1 MVLHRALAG
10 ASLLGLLCSCQSAAP
25 IKVRLSKNA
34 VEGSRSAALADAKAQ
49 FAFGNPALA
58 LEKFR
63 TAVREDPDNVEAL
76 SGIASCY
83 QALGRPELAQRNY
96 ELALAVRPNDRGLL
110 TALAGTL
117 DAQGLVAEAARGRS
131 ELAGVEAAELALNS
145 APIAAGVPAMDE
157 APAIA
162 LTQDP
167 QEQVRP
173 QPSPVA
179 VAAAPV
185 APARSVTVTLAPARP
200 ALDVVAGGKD
210 IGRSVSVALAPA
222 RGTPGPAARVRLDR
236 LSLSEVAL
244 TTAASPVWKS
254 VKMAAAEYSV
264 ARRGIQSPPS
274 IQIRNGARVAGL
286 AASTRDYLRQRGW
299 RGIQIGDAQGRRER
313 TIIYAPRGR
322 ARTAVALA
330 AQFRFPV
337 QVASTSGDLVVILG
351 RDAAAMQERRRG

>member
-25 IKVRLSKNA
+25 VEVRLSKNA
-34 VEGSRSAALADAKAQ
+34 VESPRSAAVAEAKAQ
-49 FAFGNPALA
+49 FALGNPALA

-63 TAVREDPDNVEAL
+63 AAVRADPNNVEAL
-76 SGIASCY
+76 SGIAVCY
-83 QALGRPELAQRNY
+83 KALGRPELAQRHY

-117 DAQGLVAEAARGRS
+117 DAQGLVADAALVRS

-145 APIAAGVPAMDE
+145 APIAAPVPVADE

-162 LTQDP
+162 LAQAP
-167 QEQVRP
+167 QEQIRP

-179 VAAAPV
+179 VAATPV
-185 APARSVTVTLAPARP
+185 APARSITVTLAPARP
-200 ALDVVAGGKD
+200 AQDAILAGKD
-210 IGRSVSVALAPA
+210 IAPSVTVALAPA
-222 RGTPGPAARVRLDR
+222 RGAPAPARRVRLDR
-236 LSLSEVAL
+236 LSLTEVAL
-244 TTAASPVWKS
+244 TTAASPIWKS
-254 VKMAAAEYSV
+254 VQMVAAEYSV
-264 ARRGIQSPPS
+264 PRRGIQSAPS

-337 QVASTSGDLVVILG
+337 QIASTSGDLVVILG